1 VKQSYVTSVYT
12 TLVAF
17 LFCFPLIWREK
28 PRVLLANG
36 PGTCLPLCVVAW
48 LLAFLRITPPCDIVF
63 IESAAR
69 VHRLSL
75 SGYLLMRLHLCSVFI
90 VQWSE
95 LHDQYPATKHLSL
108 FF

>member
-1 VKQSYVTSVYT
+1 MKQSYVTSVYT

-69 VHRLSL
+69 VRRLSL